1 MSTNGDYND
10 SDHEF
15 QDDHPLAETGN
26 LPSKSLNDSWL
37 SLEIYIK
44 ANQPE
49 LLTGLEQ
56 WLQLDLISQGQVKK
70 LCRNHLS
77 CALPKVEV
85 VKAIPIVENIV
96 EETTNKSLVIAAS
109 SPKAPN
115 ILSRIVQGFL
125 DELSIRWL
133 LFLGIFLVVISS
145 GVLAA
150 SQWQNFPGFGQYLVL
165 LIYTLSFWGIGWW
178 TGQQENLKLTSQ
190 TLSAIAILLV
200 PINFWAMSHL
210 GLGNK
215 PTELIIIAVATLV
228 LTTIFWLSNRRKQA
242 SNNIIWSA
250 LFLFLSYLHLGWQLP
265 YLPLFAIYGG
275 IIVISLLNY
284 QLLLKQVKYPVV
296 DLLFILAS
304 WSLLLARI
312 LITNLDLTRNYS
324 MAIAILGWLLATIYL
339 TQTNQ
344 IKENKIPN
352 NQQSNQEITNLLL
365 GKICQIFSII
375 IFVITWII
383 SIVAGILSSSLF
395 FWQTVGI
402 SGLAL
407 HLFSQ
412 RLTLYWRKRD
422 LTAIFLLGLQTLY
435 ISKELIP
442 DSLRNQALDISI
454 TISKTEYLPESV
466 FAVTLFPY
474 VIIFVLIASWL
485 YHEQKT
491 QLALYGEYLTL
502 MLGIGLTCL
511 SLTNPTWRSL
521 NLLLSTVTLAYVA
534 KIRQPIRVNLIYGTH
549 LLGLITIINGIDFA
563 FPNLTTPL
571 WGITFITLM
580 LIEWGIHL
588 RQLKQ
593 KLEPTFSFLLWQSC
607 WYFGLLLS
615 VVSYTCFVAYIDS
628 SSLSANSFRYGLIWL
643 ITPGMLTLIAKY
655 TRSIQQRRLAT
666 TLSCIALIALQ
677 LLVWGKPETRFLGLA
692 VATGLMLL
700 NAFNLRRTIVT
711 VIHLGFALSLIAS
724 IFSSFIDLNLINIW
738 YWLLI
743 GSAAILGL
751 YQLRLFLIKTNDT
764 PKFDYI
770 SQRTAHGILGVGVET
785 KNFKLINNYIK
796 ATDYWAIA
804 LIAIELTILSI
815 IYIYVYLSDLKLE
828 GQYFQYL
835 LTTGLLTGAILWRY
849 RTQPHNLVLSIL
861 VWLGELF
868 AFSLVML
875 FIPSNLIFATTNIIL
890 GLLALVIIRWQQPHS
905 PWRKLNL
912 SSVPLVYAVC
922 GILWRLQHFN
932 SFTGLLTLGA
942 ALILINTPQKNKSAN
957 TIINYL
963 GLAAI
968 SAGVYELII
977 YQMQLSTGGSVA
989 DGITIL
995 ALVSAAIAFSYRL
1008 GAWWYR
1014 QHNYAS
1020 LFNLDLSR
1028 IILVAH
1034 LHWVISSILKI
1045 IAASIAIEGVT
1056 PRLTLVSITTSFFL
1070 GIYAVIQG
1078 KEPEVNTNINI
1089 NTSNKYH
1096 DWWVYVGLVEIFA
1109 TLVYS
1114 RLIIS
1119 KLSLFDPWRII
1130 FTCAIALLIY
1140 QIPWQNLGWRVTPW
1154 QHAALIIP
1162 ALMTLVTVE
1171 DISYLSLIV
1180 TALFY
1185 LRIAYAQK
1193 NIRWSY
1199 ISLGF
1204 INWLTIKF
1212 LWQYNPQFIW
1222 VAAIIS
1228 LSILYVAQF
1237 DSYFQAHRLQRHYL
1251 RLLGSS
1257 ILCTF
1262 ALFEQPGI
1270 IPGVIS
1276 FSLIF
1281 LGLGLQIRAFLF
1293 TGTIT
1298 LILTAIYQLIILVLT
1313 YSFLKWVVG
1322 LLAGICSIAIAAG
1335 FEKQRDQAL
1344 KQLKNYSNKLQKW
1357 Q

>member
-344 IKENKIPN
+344 TKENKIPN
-352 NQQSNQEITNLLL
+352 NQQSDQETTNFFL

-485 YHEQKT
+485 
-491 QLALYGEYLTL
+491 L
-502 MLGIGLTCL
+502 
-511 SLTNPTWRSL
+511 
-521 NLLLSTVTLAYVA
+521 
-534 KIRQPIRVNLIYGTH
+534 
-549 LLGLITIINGIDFA
+549 
-563 FPNLTTPL
+563 
-571 WGITFITLM
+571 
-580 LIEWGIHL
+580 
-588 RQLKQ
+588 
-593 KLEPTFSFLLWQSC
+593 
-607 WYFGLLLS
+607 
-615 VVSYTCFVAYIDS
+615 
-628 SSLSANSFRYGLIWL
+628 
-643 ITPGMLTLIAKY
+643 
-655 TRSIQQRRLAT
+655 
-666 TLSCIALIALQ
+666 
-677 LLVWGKPETRFLGLA
+677 
-692 VATGLMLL
+692 
-700 NAFNLRRTIVT
+700 
-711 VIHLGFALSLIAS
+711 
-724 IFSSFIDLNLINIW
+724 
-738 YWLLI
+738 
-743 GSAAILGL
+743 
-751 YQLRLFLIKTNDT
+751 
-764 PKFDYI
+764 KFD
-770 SQRTAHGILGVGVET
+770 SRL
-785 KNFKLINNYIK
+785 
-796 ATDYWAIA
+796 
-804 LIAIELTILSI
+804 ELT
-815 IYIYVYLSDLKLE
+815 
-828 GQYFQYL
+828 
-835 LTTGLLTGAILWRY
+835 
-849 RTQPHNLVLSIL
+849 
-861 VWLGELF
+861 
-868 AFSLVML
+868 
-875 FIPSNLIFATTNIIL
+875 
-890 GLLALVIIRWQQPHS
+890 
-905 PWRKLNL
+905 
-912 SSVPLVYAVC
+912 
-922 GILWRLQHFN
+922 
-932 SFTGLLTLGA
+932 
-942 ALILINTPQKNKSAN
+942 
-957 TIINYL
+957 
-963 GLAAI
+963 
-968 SAGVYELII
+968 
-977 YQMQLSTGGSVA
+977 
-989 DGITIL
+989 
-995 ALVSAAIAFSYRL
+995 
-1008 GAWWYR
+1008 
-1014 QHNYAS
+1014 
-1020 LFNLDLSR
+1020 
-1028 IILVAH
+1028 
-1034 LHWVISSILKI
+1034 
-1045 IAASIAIEGVT
+1045 
-1056 PRLTLVSITTSFFL
+1056 
-1070 GIYAVIQG
+1070 
-1078 KEPEVNTNINI
+1078 
-1089 NTSNKYH
+1089 
-1096 DWWVYVGLVEIFA
+1096 
-1109 TLVYS
+1109 
-1114 RLIIS
+1114 
-1119 KLSLFDPWRII
+1119 
-1130 FTCAIALLIY
+1130 
-1140 QIPWQNLGWRVTPW
+1140 
-1154 QHAALIIP
+1154 
-1162 ALMTLVTVE
+1162 
-1171 DISYLSLIV
+1171 
-1180 TALFY
+1180 
-1185 LRIAYAQK
+1185 
-1193 NIRWSY
+1193 
-1199 ISLGF
+1199 
-1204 INWLTIKF
+1204 
-1212 LWQYNPQFIW
+1212 
-1222 VAAIIS
+1222 
-1228 LSILYVAQF
+1228 
-1237 DSYFQAHRLQRHYL
+1237 
-1251 RLLGSS
+1251 
-1257 ILCTF
+1257 
-1262 ALFEQPGI
+1262 
-1270 IPGVIS
+1270 
-1276 FSLIF
+1276 
-1281 LGLGLQIRAFLF
+1281 
-1293 TGTIT
+1293 
-1298 LILTAIYQLIILVLT
+1298 
-1313 YSFLKWVVG
+1313 
-1322 LLAGICSIAIAAG
+1322 
-1335 FEKQRDQAL
+1335 
-1344 KQLKNYSNKLQKW
+1344 
-1357 Q
+1357 